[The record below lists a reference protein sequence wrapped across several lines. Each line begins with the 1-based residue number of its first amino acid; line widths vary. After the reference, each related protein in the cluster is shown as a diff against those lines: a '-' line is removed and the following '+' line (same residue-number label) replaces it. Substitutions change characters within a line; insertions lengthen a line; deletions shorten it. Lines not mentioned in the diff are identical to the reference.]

1 MQAAI
6 CAMVVWFGLFEPGS
20 IALHKGEAVREREVV
35 QASAGESASA
45 IYDTKPLPIVTA
57 SYKSNEPVE
66 GKEPA
71 KPAIPLR
78 MIKQHQRRSRPIRK
92 YYI

>member
-1 MQAAI
+1 MRRMMQAAI

-66 GKEPA
+66 ERN
-71 KPAIPLR
+71 PLN
-78 MIKQHQRRSRPIRK
+78 RRSPSE
-92 YYI
+92 